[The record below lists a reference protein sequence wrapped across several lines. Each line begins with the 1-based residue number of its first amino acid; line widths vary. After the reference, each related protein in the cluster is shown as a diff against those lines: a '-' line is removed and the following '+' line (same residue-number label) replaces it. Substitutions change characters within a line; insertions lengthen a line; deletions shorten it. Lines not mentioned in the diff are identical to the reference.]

1 MVDKRLIDYSSQYK
15 DYKETLEEKSKLFTL
30 DDMMSVIEGFIANYR
45 ADSLNNREREIL
57 MNLNKLHGSYRNS

>member
-45 ADSLNNREREIL
+45 ADSLNNKEREIL